1 MTPPLPPLY
10 PTPEVA
16 VVDRYGAMV
25 EQNRGISEKWI
36 GECCPGYV
44 IILRSGSK
52 ELSRRHARGAAFV
65 GAADADCLLV
75 LLIYPEEY
83 RARCAVTMQLQ

>member
-1 MTPPLPPLY
+1 MTVRCLY

-25 EQNRGISEKWI
+25 GQNRGISDKWI
-36 GECCPGYV
+36 DECCPGYV
-44 IILRSGSK
+44 TMFRSGIK

-65 GAADADCLLV
+65 GAPDADCLLV
-75 LLIYPEEY
+75 LLFYPEEY